1 MKKIKYFI
9 STAVL
14 FFLVTMPFRKL
25 FGVAGLTE
33 IRPAG
38 AFPVVFGMLFGLPG
52 ALGCAAGNLAADLLS
67 EYPAKV
73 CFFGFIAQF
82 LYGWVP
88 HLLWY
93 GKKKREEENQAWFH
107 NAADVRRYILIVL
120 ADCAVM
126 ACMLGLLLQF
136 LGLGYFWSQSTLL
149 LFFNNLVFSVLIGI
163 PLILLCSM
171 AGGQKRKQV
180 LTLNVRFVLIFLV
193 LSMLSAVLM
202 GIASYAEAI
211 HYTKDA
217 LQLWNRV
224 YIRVAVDFFIL
235 CGISVYFLQ
244 YLQKRITIPLEKL
257 SGIAAS
263 YAVRGTAETGGEDLA
278 VWTGQ
283 CESLAKLPGEPGTL
297 AAALGKMMREAEVYI
312 RDLAK
317 AAAEKERIRTELTVA
332 ARLQADML
340 PETESAF
347 QDRTEF
353 FVSASMIPAKGV
365 CGDFYDAFLLDG
377 DHLALVMADV
387 SGKGVPAAL
396 FMVVARTLIRS
407 HLMAGTDM
415 LLERTVCEINNSL
428 CENNKNNM
436 FVTAWIG
443 VLTISTGELI
453 FVNAGHCRPL
463 IKERGG
469 NCRYDIQSGGPAL
482 AAMEGAVY
490 RKGQARLQKG
500 DILFLYTDGVTE
512 ATDKNKE
519 LYGEKRLKETAER
532 KTAGTNR
539 ELLETVQKD
548 IDCFQKGM
556 EQFDDITMLAVVWNG
571 IGFDEI
577 TGAAELEQLREFT
590 EFAENILK
598 QKQIS
603 MKVIVKI
610 QMALDEIFS
619 NICYYS
625 GAKDITM
632 GIRVKQGEI
641 AVYFEDDG
649 VPYNPLDRPDPDV
662 DELLEKRRKGG
673 LGIYLV
679 KKRMDRMEY
688 TYISGK
694 NRLTI
699 YQSDNCREKEND
711 MEGFE

>member
-1 MKKIKYFI
+1 MKKLKYFTG
-9 STAVL
+9 TAIL
-14 FFLVTMPFRKL
+14 FFLVTMPFREL
-25 FGVAGLTE
+25 FGVTGLTE

-38 AFPVVFGMLFGLPG
+38 AFPVVFGMLFGIPG

-67 EYPAKV
+67 GYPSTV
-73 CFFGFIAQF
+73 CFYGFIAQF

-93 GKKKREEENQAWFH
+93 GKKREKENHAWFH

-126 ACMLGLLLQF
+126 ACMLGVMLQF

-149 LFFNNLVFSVLIGI
+149 LFFNNLVFSVLLGI

-171 AGGQKRKQV
+171 AWGQKRKHV
-180 LTLNVRFVLIFLV
+180 LTLNVRFVLIFLI
-193 LSMLSAVLM
+193 LSMLSAGLM
-202 GIASYAEAI
+202 GIASYSEAV
-211 HYTKDA
+211 HYAKDT

-244 YLQKRITIPLEKL
+244 YLQKRITIPIETL

-263 YAVRGTAETGGEDLA
+263 YAGRGKTQTGGEELT
-278 VWTGQ
+278 VWIGQ
-283 CESLAKLPGEPGTL
+283 CESLAALSGEPGAL
-297 AAALGKMMREAEVYI
+297 AAVMGKMMREAEIYTQ
-312 RDLAK
+312 DLAK

-347 QDRTEF
+347 RDRTEF

-365 CGDFYDAFLLDG
+365 GGDFYDAFLLDG

-407 HLMAGTDM
+407 HLMRGNDM
-415 LLERTVCEINNSL
+415 SLERTVHEINKGL

-443 VLTISTGELI
+443 VLTISAGELV

-463 IKERGG
+463 IKGKDG
-469 NCRYDIQSGGPAL
+469 SCHYDMQSGGPAL

-490 RKGQARLQKG
+490 RKGQAQLQKG

-512 ATDKNKE
+512 ATDKSKE
-519 LYGEKRLKETAER
+519 LFGEKRLKETAER
-532 KTAGTNR
+532 KQGGTNR
-539 ELLETVQKD
+539 ELLEAVQKD
-548 IDCFQKGM
+548 IDCFQQGA

-571 IGFDEI
+571 VGFEEI
-577 TGAAELEQLREFT
+577 TGVARLERLREFA
-590 EFAENILK
+590 EFTENILR
-598 QKQIS
+598 QNQVS

-610 QMALDEIFS
+610 LMALDEIFS

-625 GAKDITM
+625 GAKEVTM

-641 AVYFEDDG
+641 AVCFEDDG
-649 VPYNPLDRPDPDV
+649 IPYNPLDRPDPDV

-679 KKRMDRMEY
+679 KKRSDRMEY
-688 TYISGK
+688 AYISGK

-699 YQSDNCREKEND
+699 YQSDNCRKKKND
-711 MEGFE
+711 MEGLK